1 MTRLYTTA
9 CLARVQSQRIT
20 GAPFG
25 VGTLAR
31 HLRGIVADPR
41 ASSDTLLILADAL
54 RADATA
60 HVTLPGAHRAALH
73 TWADTL
79 AELAPT
85 RATPI
90 EDAACP
96 PTS

>member
-9 CLARVQSQRIT
+9 CLARVQSQRLT

-25 VGTLAR
+25 VSTLAR

-54 RADATA
+54 RADAT
-60 HVTLPGAHRAALH
+60 GAHELSAAQRAAMRD
-73 TWADTL
+73 WADTL

-90 EDAACP
+90 EDAA
-96 PTS
+96 